1 MSFILPM
8 NVLRIQDELKEYRKL
23 CNAYNHS
30 PAKQEFEDIVNFILL
45 HSGDGIN
52 ESFEGVESIEDI
64 NEATKTYLYI
74 KFNESLNEKG
84 GGGHL
89 ENSGEEEWN
98 SAVDATVGTAKKITK
113 GLVIGAAL
121 TALYIA
127 FLFKRGKI
135 KSSLKQEQAL
145 EMKKLDQFGE
155 LAKLKTQYAEMT
167 GKEMP
172 KMSAQIPSMSEGPE
186 MEKPSK
192 PGDE

>member
-52 ESFEGVESIEDI
+52 ESIKSIEDV
-64 NEATKTYLYI
+64 NESTLTYLFES
-74 KFNESLNEKG
+74 FNESLNEA
-84 GGGHL
+84 GGHL
-89 ENSGEEEWN
+89 ENSGSEEWD

-113 GLVIGAAL
+113 GLVVGAAL

-172 KMSAQIPSMSEGPE
+172 KMSAQMPSMSEGPE

-192 PGDE
+192 PGDN